1 MKNFTKMFLQEK
13 HVRKGKPALL
23 SMLFALI
30 LIPMGL
36 HAQSAEDAKRQQA
49 KSSSTSSFQ
58 TISTEQKKEASAE
71 MKKVQQEEQIKL
83 NATGKEFTRADI
95 MKMSMEELKLH
106 LVKNPAVITDLV
118 NATDEHLTYK
128 NPNLVYLSVDEFNNC
143 SYEKKAHII
152 KNPDTYI
159 VYARAADFNK
169 MRMSREEFES
179 LSAERKKYVLDSGLY
194 IIK

>member
-1 MKNFTKMFLQEK
+1 MKNFTMMFLQKE
-13 HVRKGKPALL
+13 HIRKGKSALL
-23 SMLFALI
+23 SFLFTLF
-30 LIPMGL
+30 LIPMAL
-36 HAQSAEDAKRQQA
+36 HAQNAEDAKRQQA

-58 TISTEQKKEASAE
+58 TISTEQKKETSAE
-71 MKKVQQEEQIKL
+71 MKKAQREAQFKLEASRVELKRADLLKMSEEQL
-83 NATGKEFTRADI
+83 R
-95 MKMSMEELKLH
+95 LH
-106 LVKNPAVITDLV
+106 LAKKPAVITDLV

-159 VYARAADFNK
+159 VYARASDFNK
-169 MRMSREEFES
+169 MGMSREEFEA
-179 LSAERKKYVLDSGLY
+179 LPAEKKKEVLDSGLY

>member
-1 MKNFTKMFLQEK
+1 MKNPTTKILRDRCSREVKQNLFFL
-13 HVRKGKPALL
+13 LL
-23 SMLFALI
+23 IL

-36 HAQSAEDAKRQQA
+36 HAQSAEDVKRRQA
-49 KSSSTSSFQ
+49 KSSSTLSFQ

-71 MKKVQQEEQIKL
+71 MKKVQHEEQIKL

-95 MKMSMEELKLH
+95 MKMSQEELRLH

-169 MRMSREEFES
+169 MGMSREEFES